1 VSHRQ
6 TTPIVGAERE
16 WVCVAVALCAVL
28 WVVSAQ
34 WPWRAWM
41 RESAHV
47 NDSLSLSYGKQRR
60 LFSKHSFY
68 RLPHG
73 EPYPGDLTVD
83 PHAAASP
90 PAATG
95 CDSWYSEPS
104 NPSIFFL
111 TQPYPKS
118 DPRHGVG
125 PAARHEADGVVRL
138 GGARRARRAAVYTGG
153 GTPSFDDDYLSVE
166 PVFDTDADDL
176 HDGPVFGTYLANLD
190 DAPVFD
196 ADPADLA
203 DGPVFD
209 VDPADLAD
217 GPVFDADPGDL
228 DDGPVF
234 DTEPLPD
241 RVAAPMCEL
250 AKSEF
255 NAFDQGLDD
264 LSSARVNASL
274 DEGLLL
280 AEKHTQ
286 VEAASSFGTWVIF
299 SSNEAVPA
307 TTVAT
312 PSMCSPKCLH
322 RAVHAEKT
330 LVIKPLQ
337 EFERIKD
344 DRALVSI
351 CRVLDDFELL
361 IHGISTPFFIEHRSV
376 LSDSVEPQGCASKYW
391 DPALVV
397 SDIVVDDGFAHRLWG
412 PGSPGE
418 WQFIEFIRSGADYG
432 STSVQVSHPVVNA
445 AEVWWLPYALDCGV
459 CMVLYYS
466 NGVCTVELAVSFS

>member
-1 VSHRQ
+1 M
-6 TTPIVGAERE
+6 T
-16 WVCVAVALCAVL
+16 
-28 WVVSAQ
+28 
-34 WPWRAWM
+34 
-41 RESAHV
+41 
-47 NDSLSLSYGKQRR
+47 LSLSYGKQRR
-60 LFSKHSFY
+60 LFSKHNFY

-312 PSMCSPKCLH
+312 PSVRRNACIALSTLRRRSSSSRCRSSRGSRMIELWSQSAGFWMTLSCSFM
-322 RAVHAEKT
+322 A
-330 LVIKPLQ
+330 
-337 EFERIKD
+337 
-344 DRALVSI
+344 
-351 CRVLDDFELL
+351 
-361 IHGISTPFFIEHRSV
+361 SV
-376 LSDSVEPQGCASKYW
+376 LHSSSSIGQYS
-391 DPALVV
+391 L
-397 SDIVVDDGFAHRLWG
+397 IRLNLRG
-412 PGSPGE
+412 
-418 WQFIEFIRSGADYG
+418 
-432 STSVQVSHPVVNA
+432 VHPSIGT
-445 AEVWWLPYALDCGV
+445 LH
-459 CMVLYYS
+459 
-466 NGVCTVELAVSFS
+466 